1 LEYLDAEIRRST
13 VIRMAYNKDYPE
25 VEKLWLQL
33 NSLHVVLEPSLIQT
47 VEVFMTDTEFNNILQ
62 DVKQE
67 ILVVEDSAHIVGA
80 AWIIERAHSGG
91 QAIDVPVVFIKEICV
106 SENERS
112 LGYGKAL
119 MDNIQTWARKRK
131 LERIEFNVWSKNK
144 DALTFYKNLGFT
156 FTRHEMNKSIV

>member
-1 LEYLDAEIRRST
+1 MEYLDAEIRRST

-33 NSLHVVLEPSLIQT
+33 NSLHVVLEPSFIQT
-47 VEVFMTDTEFNNILQ
+47 VEVFMTDMEFNNILQ

>member
-1 LEYLDAEIRRST
+1 M
-13 VIRMAYNKDYPE
+13 IRMAYNKDYPE

-33 NSLHVVLEPSLIQT
+33 NSLHVVLEPSFIQT
-47 VEVFMTDTEFNNILQ
+47 VEVFMTDMEFNNILQ

>member
-1 LEYLDAEIRRST
+1 

-33 NSLHVVLEPSLIQT
+33 NSLHVVLEPSFIQT
-47 VEVFMTDTEFNNILQ
+47 VEVFMTDMEFNNILQ

-144 DALTFYKNLGFT
+144 DALTFYKNLGYT
-156 FTRHEMNKSIV
+156 FTPHEMNKSIV

>member
-1 LEYLDAEIRRST
+1 
-13 VIRMAYNKDYPE
+13 MAYNKDYPE

-33 NSLHVVLEPSLIQT
+33 NSLHVVLEPSFIQT
-47 VEVFMTDTEFNNILQ
+47 VEVFMTDMEFNNILQ